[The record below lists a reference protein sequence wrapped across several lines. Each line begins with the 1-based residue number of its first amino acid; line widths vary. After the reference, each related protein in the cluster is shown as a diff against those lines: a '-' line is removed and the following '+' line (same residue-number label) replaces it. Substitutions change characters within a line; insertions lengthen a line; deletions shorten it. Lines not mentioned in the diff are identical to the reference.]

1 MAQEPQ
7 GAGLGGPALSARSTK
22 SSDGPGE
29 DTPADGMTTEGI
41 AAEATGLAEAP
52 LPVLGLS
59 ITEHASTDGPRVYT
73 VKGDTHPHRFLLRE
87 LGGRWD
93 GIRRVWI
100 FEGDDPSDA
109 IRARAGAG
117 AESSASGL
125 SDFSGQ
131 GALGQAAAG
140 RPHYWGHRQRL
151 RDRFLTGTDE
161 GLPDY
166 ELLELLLFFA
176 VPKIDTKPISKDLLA
191 RFGSLA
197 GVVNATAEQLS
208 EIERVDHFTITLF
221 KALRV
226 FAARLVREDLTERPV
241 LDNWDKLI
249 AYLRAQMAHRNIE
262 QFRLLFLDRRNVL
275 IADEK
280 QHEGSIDHT
289 PVYPREVVK
298 RALALDASA
307 LVMVHNHPSNHP
319 QPSKPDIEM
328 TRIVRDALERVGVV
342 LHDHLII
349 SRRGHTSFRQLGL
362 MESKPR

>member
-1 MAQEPQ
+1 
-7 GAGLGGPALSARSTK
+7 
-22 SSDGPGE
+22 
-29 DTPADGMTTEGI
+29 MTTGV
-41 AAEATGLAEAP
+41 AVEATGLGEAP
-52 LPVLGLS
+52 LPDLGLS
-59 ITEHASTDGPRVYT
+59 ITEHASTSGPSLFT
-73 VKGDTHPHRFLLRE
+73 VRGDTHAHRFLLRE

-93 GIRRVWI
+93 SIRRVWI
-100 FEGDDPSDA
+100 FEGSDPRDA
-109 IRARAGAG
+109 IRARAG

-125 SDFSGQ
+125 SDFSGR
-131 GALGQAAAG
+131 GALAQAASDS

-151 RDRFLTGTDE
+151 RDRFLSGTDE
-161 GLPDY
+161 ALPDY

-176 VPKIDTKPISKDLLA
+176 VPKIDTKPMAKELLA

-197 GVVNATAEQLS
+197 GAVNATAEQLA
-208 EIERVDHFTITLF
+208 EIERMDHFIISLF

-226 FAARLVREDLTERPV
+226 FSARLVREDLTKRPV

-249 AYLRAQMAHRNIE
+249 AYLRAQMAHRNVE

-328 TRIVRDALERVGVV
+328 TRIVRDALDRVGVM

-362 MESKPR
+362 MENKPR

>member
-1 MAQEPQ
+1 MTE
-7 GAGLGGPALSARSTK
+7 LS
-22 SSDGPGE
+22 DV
-29 DTPADGMTTEGI
+29 
-41 AAEATGLAEAP
+41 P
-52 LPVLGLS
+52 LQALGLS
-59 ITEHASTDGPRVYT
+59 VTELTPTGGGIHYSIRGE
-73 VKGDTHPHRFLLRE
+73 THPLRHLLRE

-93 GIRRVWI
+93 GIQRAWI
-100 FEGDDPSDA
+100 FDGSDPRPA
-109 IRARAGAG
+109 IRERLGHDQANR
-117 AESSASGL
+117 GL
-125 SDFSGQ
+125 ADSLPQVD
-131 GALGQAAAG
+131 LPN

-151 RDRFLTGTDE
+151 RDRFLAGADNA
-161 GLPDY
+161 LPDY

-176 VPKIDTKPISKDLLA
+176 VPKIDTKPIAKQLLS

-197 GVVNATAEQLS
+197 GVVNASAEQLG
-208 EIERVDHFTITLF
+208 EIERMDHFTIVLF
-221 KALRV
+221 KALRI

-249 AYLRAQMAHRNIE
+249 AYLRAAMAHRMVE

-275 IADEK
+275 IADEV

-307 LVMVHNHPSNHP
+307 LVMVHNHPSNYPH
-319 QPSKPDIEM
+319 PSKPDIEM
-328 TRIVRDALERVGVV
+328 TRQVRDALDRVGIV

-362 MESKPR
+362 LEVKAR